1 MLVGVVSDTHGN
13 RKGMALL
20 AERLKA
26 LKVAVV
32 LHLGDD
38 YKDIST
44 LQDAGFKVIA
54 VPGAFCP
61 EYAQAQVPN
70 RPVVEL
76 EGVKLLLSHTPQR
89 HKCDL
94 KDDPDPQ
101 APPPK
106 VKGVLYGHTHTP
118 ALEKRRGILWVN
130 PGHLMN
136 RIDKGHPPTFA
147 LLHLSPQGLSV
158 EIRRLEDGGVVMK
171 I

>member
-13 RKGMALL
+13 RQGMALL
-20 AERLKA
+20 AERLRA

-38 YKDIST
+38 YRDLPALKE
-44 LQDAGFKVIA
+44 AGFEVLA

-61 EYAQAQVPN
+61 EYVQPQVPN

-76 EGVKLLLSHTPQR
+76 EGVKMLLSHTPQR

-94 KDDPDPQ
+94 PEDPDPQ
-101 APPPK
+101 TPPPG
-106 VKGVLYGHTHTP
+106 VKLVLYGHTHTP
-118 ALEKRRGILWVN
+118 ALEKRRGIWWVN
-130 PGHLMN
+130 PGHLLD

-147 LLHLSPQGLSV
+147 LLHLSPKKVSV
-158 EIRRLEDGGVVMK
+158 EIRRLEDGEVVRRG
-171 I
+171 